1 MCIYTCTNIGLT
13 VNIAWK
19 VQLQNFKD
27 DIYWKNFVEKGGG
40 YSERIQKNNS
50 HLRKTKKEGKKTVET
65 TTVDTGQK
73 KNQIW
78 ALIITGL
85 MILISAVYYS
95 INVYYIYVV
104 AYIWF
109 GFAYGMML
117 QYGRFCFAS
126 ASRDLFAAGVPRMAV
141 GVLVALM
148 FFSLIQATLASTN
161 MSTFHPAPFGIHTLI
176 AGLIFGMGMVLAGG
190 CASGSLYKI
199 GEGNM
204 TSFLAAFFGL
214 CIGQAV
220 FVDLG
225 GIFDKLVP
233 ASWEKS
239 ALIKGL
245 PQYIVNDGWFDKY
258 LAGYVWDK
266 PSIQLS
272 QTKAISEAL
281 PGISKYFIAD
291 SLLNTLIPAA
301 LLLTV
306 IYYFFMKKG
315 FMKKRAKEKGGTTGF
330 GDNLAGIWSM
340 ITASKRTT
348 IMGVIIG
355 TVAGLHILVMK
366 GLQLKFEVK
375 NFGELLL
382 RMGHK
387 ADVSLTGEIFD
398 PGYWYITSQEGQLG
412 GWILE
417 KFGWNMRD
425 NIFFGIN
432 NGLPVPWRNPAL
444 WMSFGI
450 IFGAMVMTRLRNEY
464 KFKLPKGELIVWGL
478 LGGVLM
484 GWGSRPALG
493 CNIGAFFIRVAGG
506 DPSGWLY
513 GAGMIGGA
521 FIGVKFFN
529 WWSERKMAKEMEAF

>member
-1 MCIYTCTNIGLT
+1 ME
-13 VNIAWK
+13 
-19 VQLQNFKD
+19 D
-27 DIYWKNFVEKGGG
+27 
-40 YSERIQKNNS
+40 
-50 HLRKTKKEGKKTVET
+50 
-65 TTVDTGQK
+65 K
-73 KNQIW
+73 KNKIW
-78 ALIITGL
+78 AFIVTGMML
-85 MILISAVYYS
+85 LVSAIYYS
-95 INVYYIYVV
+95 VNPFYIYVV

-148 FFSLIQATLASTN
+148 FFSVIQAILASTD

-176 AGLIFGMGMVLAGG
+176 AGLIFGVGMVLSGG

-214 CIGQAV
+214 CIGQAI
-220 FVDLG
+220 FVDVKWFNFL
-225 GIFDKLVP
+225 IPQKWVDAAVINAAARDIPVEKMTSSFDT
-233 ASWEKS
+233 
-239 ALIKGL
+239 
-245 PQYIVNDGWFDKY
+245 Y
-258 LAGYVWDK
+258 LAGYIFGRPTV
-266 PSIQLS
+266 QLS
-272 QTKAISEAL
+272 HTEVFSNAL

-291 SLLNTLIPAA
+291 TLINTLIPAA
-301 LLLTV
+301 VVICV
-306 IYYFFMKKG
+306 IYYFYSRKG
-315 FMKKRAKEKGGTTGF
+315 FMKKRAKQKGGQTGF
-330 GDNLAGIWSM
+330 SDELAGIWNM

-348 IMGVIIG
+348 LMGVIIG
-355 TVAGLHILVMK
+355 MVAGLHIFVMK
-366 GLQLKFEVK
+366 GMQNRFEIS
-375 NFGELLL
+375 NFGELLT
-382 RMGHK
+382 RMGHQS
-387 ADVSLTGEIFD
+387 DVSIRGTVFD

-425 NIFFGIN
+425 NIFFGVN
-432 NGLPVPWRNPAL
+432 NGLPVPWHNPAL

-450 IFGAMVMTRLRNEY
+450 IFGAMVMARLSNEF

-478 LGGVLM
+478 LGGLLM
-484 GWGSRPALG
+484 GFGSRPALG

-513 GAGMIGGA
+513 GVGMVGGA
-521 FIGVKFFN
+521 FFGVKFFN
-529 WWSERKMAKEMEAF
+529 WWSERKMAKEMESF